1 MTSVTEDF
9 GSTKS
14 EVEKADFST
23 PLRSGRND
31 AFVTGGAFPYGP
43 IYDWGM
49 ATYFSGEAIKFL
61 LGLKRNNDRVWF
73 EARRGVFEKEL
84 KEPMLKLIGEVNG
97 AMAEFAPMHVRPPQ
111 KIIMRI
117 YRDIRFSKDKRPY
130 KNHVSAWWVRDGLQ
144 KTSGAGFYLSV
155 APEEVVIAAG
165 VYMPEREQLLAIRR
179 YLAEHH
185 EEFRA
190 VMRAKKLRSLMTEN
204 DGVPLTRAPK
214 GFPEEHP
221 AIDLLKNKQW
231 GASARLPAER
241 AMKATLVKDVVERFR
256 AAAPMIA
263 MLNAPL
269 VGKAKRP
276 MF

>member
-1 MTSVTEDF
+1 
-9 GSTKS
+9 
-14 EVEKADFST
+14 
-23 PLRSGRND
+23 
-31 AFVTGGAFPYGP
+31 
-43 IYDWGM
+43 M
-49 ATYFSGEAIKFL
+49 AAYFSNEALKFL
-61 LGLKRNNDRVWF
+61 RGLKRNNDRVWF
-73 EARRGVFEKEL
+73 EARRGLFEKEL
-84 KEPMLKLIGEVNG
+84 KEPMLKLIGEVNE

-111 KIIMRI
+111 KIMMRI

-144 KTSGAGFYLSV
+144 KTSGAGFYFSV
-155 APEEVVIAAG
+155 TPEEVVVAAG
-165 VYMPEREQLLAIRR
+165 AYMPEREQLLAIRR

-190 VMRAKKLRSLMTEN
+190 VMKGRKLRSLMTED
-204 DGVPLTRAPK
+204 DGHALTRAPK

-221 AIDLLKNKQW
+221 AIDLLKKKQW
-231 GASARLPAER
+231 AVWSRLPGER
-241 AMKATLVKDVVERFR
+241 ALKATLVKDVVERFR

-269 VGKAKRP
+269 VGKSRRP